1 MSEIDKQLLNFDNCD
16 IFTPEK
22 IANIMQSYLHNNG
35 TLLDPS
41 VGTGNLLNGININDY
56 DSIDVYDIKQ
66 QYLDDCNDKFN
77 KYNEDFLKSD
87 IKSKYNNII
96 LNPPYI
102 KIQNLSDEYRKFI
115 KTKFNILKTGNIDI
129 YQAFIIKCLDLLE
142 DDGVMVSITPNS
154 YLYNKSCIDI
164 REYLF
169 KNRYIYE
176 IIDYGSEKVFDGI
189 SVYCCIT
196 IFKKKNNESLIY
208 NNENIFYKDIVNNSL
223 FDKNTENNVL
233 LKTICKVS
241 NGIATL
247 RDKIYIKNEKLYDEP
262 CWKPIYKNNKT
273 LYIIYPYHNGNII
286 DEDTFKQSNPKTYDY
301 LLENKDE
308 LAQRDKGK
316 QDKYASWYAYGRTQS
331 IKLNE
336 DIKRCLFIPTFTD
349 PKNIEITESDNM
361 LHMSSIKIELL
372 DTNYTL
378 DNIKDAIQQ
387 STDYI
392 EKISSKRGGG
402 WININ
407 TSTINK
413 ISI

>member
-1 MSEIDKQLLNFDNCD
+1 
-16 IFTPEK
+16 
-22 IANIMQSYLHNNG
+22 MQSYLHNNG

-176 IIDYGSEKVFDGI
+176 IIDYGSQKVFDGI

-196 IFKKKNNESLIY
+196 IFKKKNN
-208 NNENIFYKDIVNNSL
+208 N
-223 FDKNTENNVL
+223 
-233 LKTICKVS
+233 
-241 NGIATL
+241 
-247 RDKIYIKNEKLYDEP
+247 
-262 CWKPIYKNNKT
+262 
-273 LYIIYPYHNGNII
+273 
-286 DEDTFKQSNPKTYDY
+286 
-301 LLENKDE
+301 
-308 LAQRDKGK
+308 
-316 QDKYASWYAYGRTQS
+316 AY
-331 IKLNE
+331 
-336 DIKRCLFIPTFTD
+336 RCT
-349 PKNIEITESDNM
+349 
-361 LHMSSIKIELL
+361 
-372 DTNYTL
+372 
-378 DNIKDAIQQ
+378 
-387 STDYI
+387 
-392 EKISSKRGGG
+392 
-402 WININ
+402 
-407 TSTINK
+407 
-413 ISI
+413 